1 MPSEESCHRASLK
14 SILDQLNH
22 EQANLTARL
31 QEQMSYPVYVQGS
44 ALAISRGVL
53 CDHILQMEY
62 ANDDMKP
69 GETVSFQGVCGTNL
83 ETLKH
88 IDQINVI
95 RKQLHALLMK
105 MDKLKTRDAANDPV
119 RLSSYALH
127 QLGYARFNRRQAVRR
142 FNTFEQPLS
151 SVSFFW
157 ASQRKIKKASVS
169 QVRADLL
176 KKIETSSDDYQ
187 YYLRADLEHL
197 ERLPVAEVLY
207 YVFQKNDNPRANY
220 VLDVDGIS
228 KRGSCMASNPF
239 FYLANEYSATPR
251 IRDLPDLT
259 QRAPRL
265 SRVDKTINDI
275 PYLPSIHVHRLL
287 GAH

>member
-14 SILDQLNH
+14 SIFGRLNR
-22 EQANLTARL
+22 EQADLVTRL
-31 QEQMSYPVYVQGS
+31 QEQVTYPVYVQGS
-44 ALAISRGVL
+44 KLAVSRGVL

-83 ETLKH
+83 ETLKC
-88 IDQINVI
+88 IDEMNAT
-95 RKQLHALLMK
+95 RKQLHALLMT
-105 MDKLKTRDAANDPV
+105 MDKLKTRDAANDLV
-119 RLSSYALH
+119 RLSSYALQ
-127 QLGYARFNRRQAVRR
+127 QLGYPRFNRRQAVRR

-176 KKIETSSDDYQ
+176 KKIETSSDDYR

-197 ERLPVAEVLY
+197 ERLSADEVLY

-220 VLDVDGIS
+220 VLDVDGVI

-239 FYLANEYSATPR
+239 FYLAKEYSTPPR
-251 IRDLPDLT
+251 IRDLPDLS

-265 SRVDKTINDI
+265 SRVDKTINDT

-287 GAH
+287 DAG